1 MSQISAEIC
10 GDWILKTTQV
20 IQSVELSTIAHAT
33 DDLDKVSVA
42 LSHLLPDSLRGRQLF
57 TRQYLEGH
65 FNNPI
70 ITFTARLTVPSDV
83 EEFSKFLLSQLPKPE
98 KLSIQRDLN
107 LHSDSDGNL
116 YLRINKQ
123 KALLG
128 AITLNDED
136 PIRVKLKF
144 TRFGGDV
151 TDRMAEYL
159 ESI

>member
-1 MSQISAEIC
+1 M
-10 GDWILKTTQV
+10 KTTQV

>member
-1 MSQISAEIC
+1 MSQISAEMG
-10 GDWILKTTQV
+10 GDWIMKTTQA

-42 LSHLLPDSLRGRQLF
+42 LNRLLPDSLRGRQLF
-57 TRQYLEGH
+57 TRRYLEGH

-70 ITFTARLTVPSDV
+70 VTFTAKLTDPSEV
-83 EEFSKFLLSQLPKPE
+83 EEFSKFLLSQLPMLE
-98 KLSIQRDLN
+98 KLSIERELN

-123 KALLG
+123 KAFLG
-128 AITLNDED
+128 AITSNDED

-144 TRFGGDV
+144 TRFGGHV
-151 TDRMAEYL
+151 TDLMAKYL
-159 ESI
+159 ESA